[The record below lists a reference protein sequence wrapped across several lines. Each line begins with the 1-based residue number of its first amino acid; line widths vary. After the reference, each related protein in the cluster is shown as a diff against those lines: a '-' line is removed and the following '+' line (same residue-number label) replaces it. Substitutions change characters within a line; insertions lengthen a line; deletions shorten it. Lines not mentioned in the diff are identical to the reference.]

1 MGTAFHGM
9 TPSVHPSISHAI
21 FSTSAFKG
29 APVPNFAGEVLGTVD
44 EFVLDFDAGRVAYV
58 VVSVG
63 GFLGVGE
70 KLYAVPWELFSI
82 RADEHVLFVD
92 IDKQMLLDA
101 PGFERSRWPD
111 MTDEQW
117 AEEIHAHY
125 AQKPYWNSD
134 VTDAGDYV
142 GNDTFDKPDRDRI

>member
-1 MGTAFHGM
+1 M
-9 TPSVHPSISHAI
+9 
-21 FSTSAFKG
+21 
-29 APVPNFAGEVLGTVD
+29 
-44 EFVLDFDAGRVAYV
+44 
-58 VVSVG
+58 
-63 GFLGVGE
+63 GE

-82 RADEHVLFVD
+82 RADEHALFVD

-101 PGFERSRWPD
+101 PGFERNRWPD

-117 AEEIHAHY
+117 AEGIHAHY

-142 GNDTFDKPDRDRI
+142 GNDTFDKADRDRI